1 MPTDRLPTA
10 AEVLAGLP
18 PALEDDGRLR
28 ESVRAMRAADGLLL
42 GALDDDPTGSQ
53 AVHGVQVVTV
63 LEQDA
68 YQAAFSAAPVCF
80 VLTNTRSLGE
90 PAAVERTRQAADGL
104 IAVAAQRGARIQ
116 LVSRSDST
124 LRGHVMAEVAA
135 LQARPHGRRSG
146 RGFDGVLLVPAF
158 LEAGRLTAGDIH
170 WARIG
175 GELIP
180 VGQTE
185 FAKDAAFGYSASD
198 LKDFISEKSG
208 GRIGRD
214 EVASISLADIR
225 LGGPTRIADLLAGLR
240 DGAWAVVNATEYSDL
255 EAVACGVLL
264 AERAGRSFLFR
275 TGPSFVRA
283 LAGLDP
289 MAPLRGPDIW
299 PGPRRRGHG
308 LIVVGS
314 HVGQT
319 SRQLD
324 ALRARHA
331 TADVELD
338 VAAVIARPDQVAA
351 EVAEQVTDGL
361 SRSDVLLYT
370 SRTPVRGRDA
380 ADGLAIARA
389 VSAALTRIV
398 SRALAAGPAWVIAK
412 GGITSHDVALYG
424 LGIRRAE
431 VAGQL
436 FPGMISLLRPIDAA
450 ATAVGPALCRV
461 RRQRRRRPG
470 PGRRGG
476 HPQRGLTVRPRP
488 GRPPRYPCPGG

>member
-1 MPTDRLPTA
+1 MPDDGLPTA

-18 PALEDDGRLR
+18 PALPDDGRLR

-80 VLTNTRSLGE
+80 VLTNTRSLAE
-90 PAAVERTRQAADGL
+90 PAAVERTRRAADGL
-104 IAVAAQRGARIQ
+104 IAVAGPRGARIQ

-135 LQARPHGRRSG
+135 LQAARRDALG

-158 LEAGRLTAGDIH
+158 LEAGRMTAGDIH
-170 WARIG
+170 WARVG
-175 GELIP
+175 GQLIP

-208 GRIGRD
+208 GRISRG

-225 LGGPTRIADLLAGLR
+225 LGGPALIADLLAGLR

-299 PGPRRRGHG
+299 LGPRRPGHG

-314 HVGQT
+314 HVSQT
-319 SRQLD
+319 SRQVD
-324 ALRARHA
+324 ALRARRA

-338 VAAVIARPDQVAA
+338 VAAVITSPDQVAA
-351 EVAEQVTDGL
+351 EAAERVADGL

-389 VSAALTRIV
+389 VSAALSLIV
-398 SRALAAGPAWVIAK
+398 APRAG
-412 GGITSHDVALYG
+412 
-424 LGIRRAE
+424 RRARLGHRQGRDHLPRRGP
-431 VAGQL
+431 VR
-436 FPGMISLLRPIDAA
+436 PGHPPRRGGRPAVPRHGLTAAPHRCCGLRRRH
-450 ATAVGPALCRV
+450 ALCRV

-488 GRPPRYPCPGG
+488 GRPPRCPCPGG

>member
-1 MPTDRLPTA
+1 M
-10 AEVLAGLP
+10 
-18 PALEDDGRLR
+18 
-28 ESVRAMRAADGLLL
+28 
-42 GALDDDPTGSQ
+42 
-53 AVHGVQVVTV
+53 
-63 LEQDA
+63 
-68 YQAAFSAAPVCF
+68 
-80 VLTNTRSLGE
+80 
-90 PAAVERTRQAADGL
+90 
-104 IAVAAQRGARIQ
+104 
-116 LVSRSDST
+116 
-124 LRGHVMAEVAA
+124 
-135 LQARPHGRRSG
+135 
-146 RGFDGVLLVPAF
+146 
-158 LEAGRLTAGDIH
+158 
-170 WARIG
+170 
-175 GELIP
+175 
-180 VGQTE
+180 
-185 FAKDAAFGYSASD
+185 
-198 LKDFISEKSG
+198 
-208 GRIGRD
+208 
-214 EVASISLADIR
+214 
-225 LGGPTRIADLLAGLR
+225 
-240 DGAWAVVNATEYSDL
+240 VNATEYSDL

-264 AERAGRSFLFR
+264 AERACRSFLFR

-351 EVAEQVTDGL
+351 EAAEQVADGL

-412 GGITSHDVALYG
+412 GGITSHDVAQYG

-436 FPGMISLLRPIDAA
+436 FPGMVSLLRPIDAA
-450 ATAVGPALCRV
+450 AH
-461 RRQRRRRPG
+461 RRRACPMSCSPATSATTRPW
-470 PGRRGG
+470 PTWWTSSTRAYSSPAPRSATSLSMSRRMTS
-476 HPQRGLTVRPRP
+476 RA
-488 GRPPRYPCPGG
+488 